1 MNQET
6 SAICLKH
13 RYRTF
18 VMTSFVVYLVF
29 LSFHFIVWSGFTSHL
44 LSRTDGLYVGDL
56 SRIGYQLPSLQLR
69 KTEVLLEKKHIE
81 FADWQGEPI
90 DIITTGDSFSEGGGK
105 GKNSY
110 YQDYIATFH
119 NLNVL
124 NVPQSSK
131 QDHLIDKILAWK
143 KSGLLEKAK
152 PKAILLE
159 AGARLAVDEFTRE
172 IDWEMSSIPSG
183 NDQVSSDNQENQEP
197 IPFINTAN
205 YKFLLYNLL
214 YQFSP
219 TALDYSSA
227 YRLMLDKPFF
237 TAPAHSTLLF
247 FHKDITE
254 LKHFDSDNIHLI
266 NDNLNRLAAILKED
280 GITLIVMLIADKYD
294 LYYHYI
300 LQNPYPGNP
309 FFDLIRPLHKEY
321 KFIDTK
327 AILSP
332 LLEKNE
338 IDLFFADDTH
348 WNYKASEAIANET
361 PFAEMIQIQ

>member
-1 MNQET
+1 MNHN
-6 SAICLKH
+6 SPAIPLKY

-18 VMTSFVVYLVF
+18 VRVSIAVYVLF
-29 LSFHFIVWSGFTSHL
+29 ISFHFIVWSGFTSHL
-44 LSRTDGLYVGDL
+44 LSRTDDLYVGDL

-81 FADWQGEPI
+81 LADWQGEPV

-119 NLNVL
+119 DLNVL

-131 QDHLIDKILAWK
+131 QDHLIAKILAWK
-143 KSGLLEKAK
+143 KSGLLEQAK

-159 AGARLAVDEFTRE
+159 AGARLAVNEFTLE
-172 IDWEMSSIPSG
+172 IDWEMSSMPSVL
-183 NDQVSSDNQENQEP
+183 DQVPPNSQGNQDP

-227 YRLMLDKPFF
+227 YKLMLDKPFF

-247 FHKDITE
+247 FRNDITE
-254 LKHFDSDNIHLI
+254 LKHFDSDKIQLI
-266 NDNLNRLAAILKED
+266 NDNLNRLAGILKED

-294 LYYHYI
+294 LYSPYI
-300 LQNPYPGNP
+300 LQNPFPQNP
-309 FFDLIRPLHKEY
+309 FFELIRPLHKEY

-338 IDLFFADDTH
+338 IDLFYADDTH
-348 WNYKASEAIANET
+348 WNFKASEAIANET
-361 PFAEMIQIQ
+361 PFAKIIQIH